1 MAIDLD
7 ELAPRKPG
15 ISSFRHEDLSRYS
28 IADLDER
35 IKDLEAEIAR
45 CRELKASK
53 QATMASAQGLFKK

>member
-7 ELAPRKPG
+7 DLAPRKPG
-15 ISSFRHEDLSRYS
+15 IPSFRQDDLSRYS

-45 CRELKASK
+45 CRDLKASK
-53 QATMASAQGLFKK
+53 QATMTSAQGLFKK

>member
-7 ELAPRKPG
+7 EVFPSKTPAP
-15 ISSFRHEDLSRYS
+15 SFRQEDLSRYS

-35 IKDLEAEIAR
+35 IKDLEAEIVR